1 MKTVKKKLADLKRP
15 ERNVRMHT
23 DKQIKEF
30 RRSLE
35 MFGQIRPIVIDENNV
50 MLAGNGLY
58 ETMLTMD
65 YKEADCYVVTG
76 LSENEKKKL
85 MLADNRIFDLGVND
99 LSAFDALIAELGD
112 DLDVPGY
119 EDDLLRTL
127 SADAEEID
135 EMMSSYGLVDEE
147 KKSEIIQAKATYA
160 KQEQEFAEKAQEF
173 TPKQQPE
180 SERSAENDNNKESG
194 DNENRQLRFV
204 VCPKCGER
212 IWL

>member
-160 KQEQEFAEKAQEF
+160 KQEQEFAEQAQEF

>member
-1 MKTVKKKLADLKRP
+1 MKTVKRKLVDLKRP

-58 ETMLTMD
+58 EAMLSMD
-65 YKEADCYVVTG
+65 CKEADCYVVTG

-135 EMMSSYGLVDEE
+135 EMMSSYGLLDEE
-147 KKSEIIQAKATYA
+147 KKSEIVQAKETYA
-160 KQEQEFAEKAQEF
+160 KQKQAFVEKAQEF

-180 SERSAENDNNKESG
+180 TVQSAENGENKESG
-194 DNENRQLRFV
+194 DNEERQLRFV